1 MHRRLAI
8 MTVVGN
14 VIARGNVAVIT
25 GGAGGAD
32 FAGMEQSIGRSMRV
46 VFPAISTP
54 KLHAPTGRP
63 AESGADVATL
73 VCDIALEKSVAEL
86 ASYTFTANGIAHL
99 AFNDGG
105 IAGMDT
111 EPDQVDSPTVEL
123 LNEAVASGI
132 AERMPVAAEVVDAV
146 DANRFWVLADADMRE
161 RPVERMQRAATQTN
175 PPMPSDEADTAS
187 ADGRT

>member
-1 MHRRLAI
+1 

-14 VIARGNVAVIT
+14 VIARVNVAVIT

-32 FAGMEQSIGRSMRV
+32 FAVMEQSIGRSMRV
-46 VFPAISTP
+46 VFPAVSTP
-54 KLHAPTGRP
+54 KLPAPKGRP

-73 VCDIALEKSVAEL
+73 VCDTALEKSVVEL

-99 AFNDGG
+99 ASNDVG
-105 IAGMDT
+105 IAGMDA
-111 EPDQVDSPTVEL
+111 EPDQADSPTQEL
-123 LNEAVASGI
+123 MNEAVASDI
-132 AERMPVAAEVVDAV
+132 AEGIPVDDVAAEVVDAV
-146 DANRFWVLADADMRE
+146 DANRFWDLADADMRE
-161 RPVERMQRAATQTN
+161 HPVERTQRLATQTN